1 MQWSWNIK
9 EYFLE
14 NPTQVYQFIKRK
26 CLGKIEI
33 AKLFFIK
40 CHEKVIDIVQNT
52 ISSTNDFSSNGQLQC
67 RTEHFKNS
75 ENFVESF
82 HLGVKSY
89 HLLHHFTILS
99 ICRQV
104 TRSALP
110 APN

>member
-40 CHEKVIDIVQNT
+40 CHEKVIDIT
-52 ISSTNDFSSNGQLQC
+52 ITLIYSQS
-67 RTEHFKNS
+67 RHNS
-75 ENFVESF
+75 
-82 HLGVKSY
+82 
-89 HLLHHFTILS
+89 
-99 ICRQV
+99 
-104 TRSALP
+104 
-110 APN
+110 